1 MQDRQ
6 VSKIV
11 TISLIAL
18 QAIAMAFVS
27 LMLFPLVASWHI
39 ADLALYYDDSVKVL
53 QGLIPYRDFAIEY
66 PPFALV
72 AFMLPYLAVLGHPLR
87 FIDHTEYFL
96 IENVL
101 ISTLIA
107 FALAWMTEQRRILRP
122 PRLTLALYALLVA
135 LSTPLLPWRY
145 DLFPALLTVLAFI
158 SILRDR
164 PAWAGF
170 WVGLGIAAKL
180 YPMVLL
186 PIFGLYYL
194 AGRQYRALLRTIL
207 ACAVALLLTLLP
219 FLFASTTPAQIFS
232 FLSYHNLRG
241 LQVESLPAGLI
252 MLALKARLTTAK
264 IEYNYGAIHLN
275 SPWSYII
282 LMLLPFAFIAVF
294 SVVAFSAWGR
304 FREECAASDRRR
316 ATAETLVAYVF
327 AALLAF
333 IATNKVFSPQYIIW
347 LLPFAPLLRPR
358 QTLMFLVVVV
368 LTIALFPFNYDELLA
383 MQKLPVILLN
393 LRNLLVVVLL
403 GWLVIERAP
412 ASVRSML
419 PWRLVSRQHANELHK
434 P

>member
-1 MQDRQ
+1 MLRYRQ
-6 VSKIV
+6 AATIR

-27 LMLFPLVASWHI
+27 LMLFPLVAPWHI

-72 AFMLPYLAVLGHPLR
+72 AFMLPHLAALGHPLR
-87 FIDHTEYFL
+87 FIDYTEYFL

-107 FALAWMTEQRRILRP
+107 FALARMTEQQAILRP

-164 PAWAGF
+164 PVCAGF

-186 PIFGLYYL
+186 PIFALYYL
-194 AGRQYRALLRTIL
+194 AGCQYRALLRMTL

-219 FLFASTTPAQIFS
+219 FSFAFTTPAQIFS
-232 FLSYHNLRG
+232 FLSYHSLRG
-241 LQVESLPAGLI
+241 LQIESLPAGLI
-252 MLALKARLTTAK
+252 MLAFKARLTTAE
-264 IEYNYGAIHLN
+264 IAFNYGALHIA
-275 SPWSYII
+275 SPWSRVI
-282 LMLLPFAFIAVF
+282 LMLLPFAFVAVF

-304 FREECAASDRRR
+304 FREERAASDRRR

-347 LLPFAPLLRPR
+347 LVPFAPLLRPR
-358 QTLMFLVVVV
+358 QTLLFLVIVV
-368 LTIALFPFNYDELLA
+368 LTITVFPFDYNELLA
-383 MQKLPVILLN
+383 MQELPVILLN
-393 LRNLLVVVLL
+393 LRNLFVIVLL
-403 GWLVIERAP
+403 GWLVIEHAP
-412 ASVRSML
+412 ASVRSIL
-419 PWRLVSRQHANELHK
+419 PWQLVSRQVAR
-434 P
+434 